1 MSPEHR
7 HHSLLL
13 YRAKYGRVAGICAGI
28 AERYN
33 LSTHTVRSAF
43 LLLMVVTLGMAG
55 VIYLV
60 LWQILPV
67 REGASE
73 PVDVVPYTAH
83 SMRYHLV
90 STSAKHSESASFHI
104 ANSANNNGVSGNS
117 TNASPHV
124 PLPAH
129 PAACSHAESSFYG
142 GADSLSATMHHDVN
156 ESSAAESCDD
166 ASFHGHASFASA
178 SATATATPHAT
189 STATATPHA
198 TSTAT
203 ATPHVATPTH
213 SHPFMPPQAT
223 KRPFERLKEK
233 WRYWLQDDLSSVPF
247 IARIALS
254 VGLFIMFTF
263 IVLSGSFLFPHSQWW
278 YFWPLLFMALGM
290 ICIVV
295 PVNDFYY
302 CVALHIAGVGVT
314 LFSGAL
320 LPCCLG
326 VLSWLTWLN
335 AIMYL
340 WPFIAFALVL
350 YFMGVLRNS
359 IPLMLVSLGIFAI
372 CVAIVLFVLYVPGD
386 VQTVCLHGLGTS
398 DFCLFS
404 PDGTWIL

>member
-28 AERYN
+28 AERCN

-55 VIYLV
+55 VVYLV

-90 STSAKHSESASFHI
+90 STSTKHSGSASSHME
-104 ANSANNNGVSGNS
+104 NSANNTGISGNA
-117 TNASPHV
+117 TNAAPHV

-142 GADSLSATMHHDVN
+142 GADSSSATMHHDVN

-166 ASFHGHASFASA
+166 ASFHDHALFAS
-178 SATATATPHAT
+178 STSTWTGTNTATATLHAT
-189 STATATPHA
+189 STATG
-198 TSTAT
+198 
-203 ATPHVATPTH
+203 TPHVAPPTH

>member
-55 VIYLV
+55 VVYLV

-90 STSAKHSESASFHI
+90 STSTKHSGSASSHME
-104 ANSANNNGVSGNS
+104 NSANNTGISGNA
-117 TNASPHV
+117 TNAPTHV

-142 GADSLSATMHHDVN
+142 GADSSSATMHHDVN
-156 ESSAAESCDD
+156 ESCVAASHND
-166 ASFHGHASFASA
+166 ASFHDHASFASSASATPHA

-189 STATATPHA
+189 STATG
-198 TSTAT
+198 
-203 ATPHVATPTH
+203 TPHVATPTH